1 MKHIGVVPFPAPC
14 LSCEAMFAPSLWR
27 VLVVLGVA
35 LILTLPAQAQSQ
47 GSDFGGAQISD
58 VSGAAVFSDQP
69 VQFRDPVIR
78 QNVQN
83 VAQALAQSIAQSG
96 QVSDASG
103 ASVSVPPAL
112 ARLLTQQTDVNT
124 QSAVLQ
130 AFLNEKLPQAEAAA
144 LTAAL
149 EELLAGALVDATQ
162 FQKAV
167 LAFNAVVEAAP
178 DAFLESPPAEFV
190 AARTVLSAMIAA
202 AKS

>member
-1 MKHIGVVPFPAPC
+1 
-14 LSCEAMFAPSLWR
+14 MFASSFWR
-27 VLVVLGVA
+27 VLLVLGVA
-35 LILTLPAQAQSQ
+35 SILMTVPAQAQSQ

-69 VQFRDPVIR
+69 VQFRDPIIR

-83 VAQALAQSIAQSG
+83 VVQALAQGIAQGG

-112 ARLLTQQTDVNT
+112 GRLLTQSTDVNT

-130 AFLNEKLPQAEAAA
+130 AFLNEKLPQSEAAA
-144 LTAAL
+144 LTSAL
-149 EELLAGALVDATQ
+149 EELLAGALVDAAQ

-167 LAFNAVVEAAP
+167 FAFNAVVEAAP
-178 DAFLESPPAEFV
+178 DAFLQSPPAEFV

-202 AKS
+202 ANS